1 MLSQGVPATARQC
14 MLSYLRVL
22 ENRYTCGD
30 LRRKDDSCMTL
41 SLTWIDSTEDG
52 ILVGLRI
59 TIENNLNLHV
69 EALRG
74 SLAGV
79 IISGGI
85 PFKFDRF
92 FTGMYITWFGTHY
105 LLSNASV
112 MGKTLLN

>member
-1 MLSQGVPATARQC
+1 MIK
-14 MLSYLRVL
+14 Y
-22 ENRYTCGD
+22 
-30 LRRKDDSCMTL
+30 
-41 SLTWIDSTEDG
+41 SLK
-52 ILVGLRI
+52 
-59 TIENNLNLHV
+59 LHV

-74 SLAGV
+74 CLAGV
-79 IISGGI
+79 IIFGGI